1 VVVKQ
6 IIKIAGITLAIAALL
21 APALVSAAVLPN
33 PTPPLPGGGVTLSE
47 IEALIQRIAE
57 FLIIFGVII
66 AVIFIIWGGI
76 MWMYAGGD
84 EDAAGKAKD
93 RIWNG
98 VYGAAIVL
106 GVGVIL
112 QTLSRLI
119 TRSFFN

>member
-1 VVVKQ
+1 MKQ
-6 IIKIAGITLAIAALL
+6 IIKIAGVTLAIAALL

-33 PTPPLPGGGVTLSE
+33 PTPPLSGQGVTLSE

-76 MWMYAGGD
+76 MWMYAGGND
-84 EDAAGKAKD
+84 EDVEKAKS

>member
-1 VVVKQ
+1 MKQ

-21 APALVSAAVLPN
+21 APAFVSAAALPN
-33 PTPPLPGGGVTLSE
+33 PTPPLSGQGVTLSE

-57 FLIIFGVII
+57 FLIVFGVII
-66 AVIFIIWGGI
+66 AVIFIVWGGI
-76 MWMYAGGD
+76 MWMYSSD
-84 EDAAGKAKD
+84 EAEAAKA